1 MKNITLILLATA
13 FLISCSSKK
22 QTEEALATGHYD
34 EAIAIAL
41 KNLRTNKNK
50 KGKQPYIIM
59 LESAYRKV
67 QRRDLERI
75 TYLKSDGN
83 PANLERIY
91 NLYLALKNRQERIK
105 PLLPL
110 YIIEKGAAASF
121 AFTNYDP
128 DIIAAKNQLS
138 AYLYTNAKNL
148 LNTPST
154 KMDYRSSYDDFQYLN
169 KINPGY
175 KDVQNLMNEARLKG
189 TDFVY
194 VAMRNETNKV
204 IPKRLEDD
212 LLDFNT
218 YGLNDLWTVYHSK
231 KTKGTVYD
239 FGLKI
244 ELRDINISPERVR
257 EKIIIRD
264 KEIKDGWEYLVDDQG
279 NEVKDSLGNS
289 IKVDRYKKITC
300 ELFEFTQHKATQVLG
315 SVRYHNL
322 NTQQL
327 LQSYPIASEYVFEH
341 RYATYNGDKRALN
354 NSYLNLIR
362 MRAVPFPSNEQMIF
376 DTGEDLKRKIKA
388 IIRSNKFRS

>member
-22 QTEEALATGHYD
+22 QTDEALATGHYD

-67 QRRDLERI
+67 QRRDLEQI

-110 YIIEKGAAASF
+110 YIIEKGDAASF
-121 AFTNYDP
+121 TFNNYDQ

-148 LNTPST
+148 LNTPRT

-194 VAMRNETNKV
+194 VAMRNETDKV

-244 ELRDINISPERVR
+244 ELRDINISP
-257 EKIIIRD
+257 
-264 KEIKDGWEYLVDDQG
+264 
-279 NEVKDSLGNS
+279 
-289 IKVDRYKKITC
+289 
-300 ELFEFTQHKATQVLG
+300 
-315 SVRYHNL
+315 
-322 NTQQL
+322 
-327 LQSYPIASEYVFEH
+327 
-341 RYATYNGDKRALN
+341 
-354 NSYLNLIR
+354 
-362 MRAVPFPSNEQMIF
+362 
-376 DTGEDLKRKIKA
+376 
-388 IIRSNKFRS
+388 